1 MTKGETG
8 GRYYGKMYDP
18 TKDNGR
24 YSAKECFY
32 EPRTPTLEEVAWLAG
47 LWEGEGCW
55 YINPERKWW
64 SNQRQKYYTSSAYI
78 RMSLGM
84 TDRDVVERVAAIMD
98 GRKVRHEYRSKKNP
112 NHKDMYWMQLQ
123 GAAAY
128 RWTMHMKPYLGER
141 RKHKID
147 WIMKEAYNKDIGI
160 IESLTMEV
168 EENVIINPLTN
179 LLYGV

>member
-1 MTKGETG
+1 MIEVVLDTETTG
-8 GRYYGKMYDP
+8 LSVADGHRIVEIGCIELEDLIP
-18 TKDNGR
+18 TKKIFH
-24 YSAKECFY
+24 S
-32 EPRTPTLEEVAWLAG
+32 
-47 LWEGEGCW
+47 

-64 SNQRQKYYTSSAYI
+64 SKPRQKYYTSSAFI

-84 TDRDVVERVAAIMD
+84 TDKDIVERVALIMD
-98 GRKVRHEYRSKKNP
+98 GRKVRHEYRNKKNP

-147 WIMKEAYNKDIGI
+147 WIMKEAYDKDINI
-160 IESLTMEV
+160 IESPTME
-168 EENVIINPLTN
+168 NVR
-179 LLYGV
+179 